1 MSQTEADHV
10 LWAEIKE
17 SNNGAVIKNV
27 MGQQPSDPWQM
38 MVKVSDDDDDDND
51 DINKNTTKTPNYAFV
66 GWCLIIMHLF
76 LQYLI

>member
-1 MSQTEADHV
+1 
-10 LWAEIKE
+10 
-17 SNNGAVIKNV
+17 